1 MTRADWTRFPTLGKF
16 IVTLSTLLFL
26 AGCSTNPATGEQ
38 QFTALMPA
46 SQENAVGAQEHQ
58 KVKET
63 YGGFITGPV
72 ADYVSSVGRKVAANT
87 ERTDVQ
93 YKFFVLDTPD
103 INAFAIPGGYIYVT
117 RGLLALANTEAEL
130 AGVLGHEVG
139 HITARHSAERASQG
153 FLVGL
158 GAAVLGAASGSSS
171 VAQAANVGSDLLIK
185 SYSRGQEHQA
195 DELGVRY
202 LTRANYD
209 PNAMASFLKSLDAQT
224 KLDARIA
231 GRQETMPNYFS
242 THPITAERVVEA
254 AAEAGKYPKAQ
265 YTVGRENHLA
275 MVKGLMYG
283 DSPDQGFVK
292 GNTFYHPKI
301 GFAFDVP
308 QGYEI
313 QNTPSKV
320 AAVNKGAGTVLLFDA
335 AGDRSGGDPM
345 TFLQQNM
352 MKNEPVE
359 RPENITV
366 NGMRAAT
373 AAFSGTVNNAPATI
387 RVVVVEWQPGQFF
400 RFQMAMPK
408 GVSPAVVDG
417 LKRTTYSLRRL
428 SEGEKANLKPP
439 HVTLVAARPGDTV
452 ATLAGKMAFP
462 SYREERFRVLNGL
475 MGGEGVATGR
485 MYKVV
490 TE

>member
-1 MTRADWTRFPTLGKF
+1 MAFADWTRFPFLGKF
-16 IVTLSTLLFL
+16 IVMGGAILSLS
-26 AGCSTNPATGEQ
+26 ACSTNPATGEQ
-38 QFTALMPA
+38 QFTALLPA
-46 SQENAVGAQEHQ
+46 SQEASVGAQEHE
-58 KVKET
+58 KVKKAF
-63 YGGFITGPV
+63 GGFVTGSV

-103 INAFAIPGGYIYVT
+103 INAFAIPGGYVYVT
-117 RGLLALANTEAEL
+117 RGLLALANSEAEI

-158 GAAVLGAASGSSS
+158 GAAVLGAATGSSG

-209 PNAMASFLKSLDAQT
+209 PYAMASFLKSLDAQT
-224 KLDARIA
+224 SLEARIA
-231 GRQETMPNYFS
+231 GKSSTTPNYFS
-242 THPITAERVVEA
+242 THPVTAERVSQA
-254 AAEAGKYPKAQ
+254 SAEAGKYQKAQ

-275 MVKGLMYG
+275 MVKGLIYG
-283 DSPDQGFVK
+283 DSPDQGYVK

-308 QGYEI
+308 QGYQI

-320 AAVNKGAGTVLLFDA
+320 VAVNKGAGTVFMFDA
-335 AGDRSGGDPM
+335 VGDKSGRDPRA
-345 TFLQQNM
+345 FLQEVWL
-352 MKNEPVE
+352 KNEPVDQ
-359 RPENITV
+359 PESITV

-373 AAFSGTVNNAPATI
+373 AGFSGTVNNAPATI
-387 RVVVVEWQPGQFF
+387 RVVAVEWQPGQFF
-400 RFQMAMPK
+400 RFQMAIPPNSPK
-408 GVSPAVVDG
+408 DVVDG

-428 SEGEKANLKPP
+428 SEGEKVSLKPP
-439 HVTLVAARPGDTV
+439 HIALVSAKPGDTV
-452 ATLAGKMAFP
+452 ATMAARMAVP

-475 MGGEGVATGR
+475 GGEGVTAGR
-485 MYKVV
+485 TYKVV
-490 TE
+490 VE